1 MKLQVRRAREIF
13 RGRVLRLV
21 LRDVKLPNG
30 RRTTIHVVEHP
41 GAVAILPV
49 FDNGD
54 VLLIRQFRPSIGTE
68 LFEIPAGTLEP
79 GERPLATARREIVE
93 ETGFRARSWR
103 KLAAFYTA
111 PGFCTELMH
120 LYVARGLRPAQAQ
133 GDPDEMIRTARMS
146 LPRALELARR
156 GCVRDAK
163 SLVGLLWYAHEQR
176 R

>member
-1 MKLQVRRAREIF
+1 MRAAREIF

-21 LRDVKLPNG
+21 HRDVELPNG
-30 RRTTIHVVEHP
+30 RRAAIHVVEHP

-49 FDNGD
+49 FADGD
-54 VLLIRQFRPSIGTE
+54 VLLIRQFRPSVGRE
-68 LFEIPAGTLEP
+68 LYEIPAGTLEP
-79 GERPLATARREIVE
+79 GESPLATARREIAE
-93 ETGFRARSWR
+93 ETGYRARRWR

-120 LYVARGLRPAQAQ
+120 LYVARGLSPARAQ
-133 GDPDEMIRTARMS
+133 GDADEIIRTARMPLS
-146 LPRALELARR
+146 RALDLARR
-156 GCVRDAK
+156 GRVRDAK